1 MLDAYVYL
9 GKGSYPTNVPSAHF
23 FTLKLTEKIH
33 GTNRNLT
40 CDNWFTSIPVAKE
53 LLQKQVT
60 LVGTLR
66 RNKREIPPSFLE
78 VKDRDRNTAK
88 FAYSEEL
95 TLLSYCPPKSKQKK
109 IVPMLSTMHAT
120 ADYNAKNRLPEI
132 VEFYNKTKIGVD
144 LMDQCYTYSVS
155 RRTKRWPMALFF
167 GLMNIRPSVDANP
180 APTAKKRCAVCPRGK
195 DRKTKV
201 FCGMCRKPLCGEHTA
216 PRCEECVTQQK

>member
-23 FTLKLTEKIH
+23 FTLELTEKIH

-40 CDNWFTSIPVAKE
+40 CDNWFTLIPVAKE

-60 LVGTLR
+60 LVG
-66 RNKREIPPSFLE
+66 
-78 VKDRDRNTAK
+78 
-88 FAYSEEL
+88 
-95 TLLSYCPPKSKQKK
+95 
-109 IVPMLSTMHAT
+109 
-120 ADYNAKNRLPEI
+120 
-132 VEFYNKTKIGVD
+132 
-144 LMDQCYTYSVS
+144 
-155 RRTKRWPMALFF
+155 
-167 GLMNIRPSVDANP
+167 
-180 APTAKKRCAVCPRGK
+180 GK

>member
-23 FTLKLTEKIH
+23 FTLELTEKIH

-60 LVGTLR
+60 LV
-66 RNKREIPPSFLE
+66 
-78 VKDRDRNTAK
+78 
-88 FAYSEEL
+88 
-95 TLLSYCPPKSKQKK
+95 
-109 IVPMLSTMHAT
+109 
-120 ADYNAKNRLPEI
+120 
-132 VEFYNKTKIGVD
+132 
-144 LMDQCYTYSVS
+144 
-155 RRTKRWPMALFF
+155 
-167 GLMNIRPSVDANP
+167 VDANP
-180 APTAKKRCAVCPRGK
+180 GPTAKKRCAVCPRGK